1 VGLTIGLIFET
12 LRQELRWIVLR
23 FLDELRDGGL
33 DHAMDAARAM
43 EPSTGDCL
51 ELGPVALHQRGQKR
65 RAQRR
70 VGEREEALHEVV
82 LLREGA
88 APP

>member
-70 VGEREEALHEVV
+70 VGAW
-82 LLREGA
+82 
-88 APP
+88 